1 MPINYSIGQRLS
13 NPSKNKEKKVYA
25 LAQHN
30 RILSLSEL
38 AQHIARHGSVFDRS
52 VIEGVLI
59 RMVECMR
66 EQMLEGNGIQLGDMG
81 TFYLSLSSEP
91 TELASDFTAR
101 NITDVKVR
109 WTPGAAFRNMRKDA
123 HFREVNTRKTQQ
135 KQNKK

>member
-1 MPINYSIGQRLS
+1 MAINYSIGLRLS
-13 NPSKNKEKKVYA
+13 NPSKSKKKKVYA

-59 RMVECMR
+59 KMVDCMR
-66 EQMLEGNGIQLGDMG
+66 EQLLDGNGIQLGDMG

-91 TELASDFTAR
+91 TELATEFTAR

-109 WTPGAAFRNMRKDA
+109 WTPGVAFRNMRDDA

-135 KQNKK
+135 ELNKR

>member
-1 MPINYSIGQRLS
+1 MAINYSIGLRLS
-13 NPSKNKEKKVYA
+13 NPSKSKKKKVYA

-91 TELASDFTAR
+91 TESPTDFTVQ

-109 WTPGAAFRNMRKDA
+109 WTPGAAFRNMRRDA
-123 HFREVNTRKTQQ
+123 KFREVNTRKTQ
-135 KQNKK
+135 KKLTKK